1 MLADWDQIELRK
13 RLFAALH
20 LSQMGVPELTRRLV
34 VKHDSDWHCH
44 DKDPRWSTF
53 FDNKNWDPMQKANA
67 VFMEVT
73 RWMDKVPPFIENQ
86 AVWHFHPLEFLE
98 MLSSKSGCACNRDI
112 TLEEL
117 GAIAP
122 NADKATLEQ
131 YLPAF
136 NEGFREFGMTTCRQK
151 AHFLAQCCHESMGLR
166 RTTEIGGRN
175 KPYAPWY
182 GRGLIQL
189 TFQEKYERYGEFIRH
204 DFVSVDKEKEK
215 VAVFPHCVT
224 SAFWYYMI
232 YENIKLDKYAKR
244 DDFNFITAKIN
255 GGFNG
260 YIDRLK
266 YFKAA
271 VDVLKANHLSILEKD
286 GIFPFEDSEIY
297 NNRFYAYSWGRH
309 HDPLSKEEGSCKDK
323 TEALKAYRRALT
335 LYRRKNDDK
344 TIAVINSRIA
354 KL

>member
-1 MLADWDQIELRK
+1 
-13 RLFAALH
+13 
-20 LSQMGVPELTRRLV
+20 MGVPELTRRLV

-53 FDNKNWDPMQKANA
+53 FDKKNWDPIQKANA
-67 VFMEVT
+67 VFMEAT
-73 RWMDKVPPFIENQ
+73 RWMDKVPPFTENQ
-86 AVWHFHPLEFLE
+86 SVWHFHPLEFLE
-98 MLSSKSGCACNRDI
+98 MLNSKSGCACNRDI

-122 NADKATLEQ
+122 NANKATLEQ

-189 TFQEKYERYGEFIRH
+189 TWQDVYKKYGEYIGE
-204 DFVSVDKEKEK
+204 DFESGE
-215 VAVFPHCVT
+215 VARNKIAQYPHCVK
-224 SAFWYYMI
+224 SAFWFYCV
-232 YENIKLDKYAKR
+232 NKNVIKFAKN
-244 DDFNFITAKIN
+244 DDFNMVTALIN

-260 YIDRLK
+260 YNDRVECFDIAVATLK
-266 YFKAA
+266 TAHLN
-271 VDVLKANHLSILEKD
+271 VLKKETGFL
-286 GIFPFEDSEIY
+286 FEDSEIY
-297 NNRFYAYSWGRH
+297 NYRGYAYSWGRY
-309 HDPLSKEEGSCKDK
+309 HDPLRRENGTDK
-323 TEALKAYRRALT
+323 NKMKAITAYQRSIT
-335 LYRRKNDDK
+335 LYQRRGESGK
-344 TIAVINSRIA
+344 VIDIKEKIDHLNGQ
-354 KL
+354 